1 MGLLQIEL
9 LRTGA
14 IRYVTGIEQN
24 GDVSYSIYDIRALP
38 ATQENINLVQSYIN
52 KVNAPVEI
60 YSN

>member
-38 ATQENINLVQSYIN
+38 DTQENINLVQSYIN